1 MCLENRRYFVL
12 SEGGGEVGREPERGR
27 KGKGGR
33 EGEEGRR
40 ERRERRGIFLK
51 PECTSACVGACVFA
65 LCVRRVFATVFFSGG
80 RRLKCDCDPACAHGG
95 MHISDVQSKKG
106 RK

>member
-12 SEGGGEVGREPERGR
+12 SEGGGEVGREPEREEGE
-27 KGKGGR
+27 GR
-33 EGEEGRR
+33 EGRRGGKEG
-40 ERRERRGIFLK
+40 RRERRGIFLK